1 MLTGAMASSLIS
13 AIIRVKKTCFRLLL
27 LHSVLSFGP
36 YMILSFL
43 HRDNSPH
50 TICHKIPHLLDP
62 EESRLCLFF
71 IWTEGDGARCLAA
84 VECSGVTGPA
94 MGHDELG
101 LMKDEA

>member
-1 MLTGAMASSLIS
+1 M
-13 AIIRVKKTCFRLLL
+13 CLLL
-27 LHSVLSFGP
+27 LGSVLSLGP
-36 YMILSFL
+36 CMILPFL
-43 HRDNSPH
+43 HRDNTPH
-50 TICHKIPHLLDP
+50 TICHTIPHLLDP